1 MTASSPDNHAYLKRK
16 IEELT
21 QELSQ
26 ARAERG
32 EALEQQTAT
41 SEILRVISGSPT
53 NIQPVLDTIVLS
65 AVRLCGGL
73 FGGVNLF
80 DGEMVLRPA
89 ALHNYTPAAL
99 AAVQR
104 MYPMI
109 VRSEGNELTE
119 RSP

>member
-41 SEILRVISGSPT
+41 SEILRVISGKPT
-53 NIQPVLDTIVLS
+53 SSRCL
-65 AVRLCGGL
+65 
-73 FGGVNLF
+73 
-80 DGEMVLRPA
+80 
-89 ALHNYTPAAL
+89 TP
-99 AAVQR
+99 
-104 MYPMI
+104 
-109 VRSEGNELTE
+109 SC
-119 RSP
+119 